1 MDTMEART
9 ETVDGLTYL
18 VSVHPDHEATPFDA
32 DCYSTVDIEEWQRG
46 NWFYVGISVRL
57 VVDDDPLDMTMASLW
72 SVPWGCTPWL
82 PDAIGL
88 DRPYVREVV
97 TDLMGQSR
105 EYARQLREKLGKL
118 VLPV

>member
-18 VSVHPDHEATPFDA
+18 VRVHPDHETTPFEY
-32 DCYSTVDIEEWQRG
+32 DCYSPVDIEEWQRG
-46 NWFYVGISVRL
+46 NWFYVGVSVRL
-57 VVDDDPLDMTMASLW
+57 VVDDDPLDMTTASLW
-72 SVPWGCTPWL
+72 SIEWGSMPEV

-88 DRPYVREVV
+88 DNPYVRALVAS
-97 TDLMGQSR
+97 LMEQSR
-105 EYARQLREKLGKL
+105 EYARQFREKLGKL